1 MDKLS
6 KAELEAIVRRQLPSF
21 RVVDEAPIEDD
32 GPAPFQMRSPGLE
45 AIKEKLRG
53 SIEPY
58 FTRGAGVETAEA
70 GDQDVVQTVRV
81 QPKGANVPQEPK
93 TVLISAARKSII
105 GHQG

>member
-21 RVVDEAPIEDD
+21 RMVEEAPIEDD
-32 GPAPFQMRSPGLE
+32 APAPFQMRSPGLD
-45 AIKEKLRG
+45 AIQEKLSG

-58 FTRGAGVETAEA
+58 VRRGAVAAEA
-70 GDQDVVQTVRV
+70 ADQDIVQTVRV
-81 QPKGANVPQEPK
+81 EPKGANVPQEPK